1 MTTLD
6 EADKKARLE
15 RAREAG
21 LFRYSLVQELA
32 EAGITAAE
40 RGRRAGSWPAVSMTG
55 RAASR

>member
-32 EAGITAAE
+32 EAGIS
-40 RGRRAGSWPAVSMTG
+40 RGGAGPAGQGAG
-55 RAASR
+55 RPCP